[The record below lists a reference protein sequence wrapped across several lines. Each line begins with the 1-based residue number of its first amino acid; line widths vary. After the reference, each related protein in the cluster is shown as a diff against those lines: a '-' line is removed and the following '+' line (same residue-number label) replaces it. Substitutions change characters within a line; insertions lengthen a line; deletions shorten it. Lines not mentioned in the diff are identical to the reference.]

1 MSFLNSIALWG
12 LLAISIPILIHLW
25 NGKRGQTVAWAAMDF
40 LSTVESRVSKGFKLE
55 NWLVLILRILLIVL
69 LVFLLA
75 QLTFLS
81 GSGQN
86 EKKVA
91 HVIYGDQPLWEEF
104 RFEIQQ
110 ALDRDES
117 VILAGNPASNITS
130 LEALFDSEWNRN
142 SQLQTTLDE
151 LPRDL
156 DSLILFV
163 PNSASELTTGYFSI
177 PVSPTMQMSQVAP
190 GSNSILIKTQATQY
204 FKINEAGVLDSVAPE
219 GGEIA
224 DYDLSEKIRV
234 WVQNSELEKEF
245 IQAALK
251 SITEVYGVG
260 FQFTNQLDSASMV
273 FSNERLQIMELKKLY
288 FFSNHITDSE
298 SSNQIILADSL
309 TFTDSELI
317 RNGQLP
323 EFILE
328 NFLAHQG
335 IVPKSSP
342 LEIGQLEKR
351 FLVKPTGIEARQA
364 NLNEWLFLLFL
375 GTLGL
380 ERFFAMKQGI

>member
-1 MSFLNSIALWG
+1 MSFLNPIALWG

-40 LSTVESRVSKGFKLE
+40 LSTVESRVSKGFNLE
-55 NWLVLILRILLIVL
+55 NWLVLILRILLLVL

-75 QLTFLS
+75 QLTVLS
-81 GSGQN
+81 GSGQK

-110 ALDRDES
+110 ALERDES
-117 VILAGNPASNITS
+117 VILAGNPLSNITTLES
-130 LEALFDSEWNRN
+130 LFESEWNTN
-142 SQLQTTLDE
+142 SQLQTTLDK
-151 LPRDL
+151 LPRGL
-156 DSLILFV
+156 DSLVFYV
-163 PNSASELTTGYFSI
+163 PNSASELTSRYFSL
-177 PVSPTMQMSQVAP
+177 PVSPTIQLSQVAP
-190 GSNSILIKTQATQY
+190 VSKSILIKTQSTQN
-204 FKINEAGVLDSVAPE
+204 FKINETGVLDSVATE
-219 GGEIA
+219 GGDMAE
-224 DYDLSEKIRV
+224 YDLSEDIQV

-245 IQAALK
+245 IQAALE
-251 SITEVYGVG
+251 SISEVYGIR
-260 FQFTNQLDSASMV
+260 FQFTDQMDSASLV
-273 FSNERLQIMELKKLY
+273 FSNERLPKMESEKLY
-288 FFSNHITDSE
+288 FVSNVITDSE
-298 SSNQIILADSL
+298 SSNQIILPDSL

-323 EFILE
+323 EFIIE

-342 LEIGQLEKR
+342 LEISQLESR
-351 FLVKPTGIEARQA
+351 FLVKPAGREAGQA
-364 NLNEWLFLLFL
+364 NPNEWLFLLFL
-375 GTLGL
+375 GTIGI